1 MLKIDFVTVAEQ
13 KVIKMEGKVTE
24 EVQEIFKRGIKC
36 VLVIKEGTEEEV
48 FNFGKKYGKS
58 LGNPYFYLNDELLLM
73 TQCSWY
79 KELCRKTVQYER
91 EQRVP
96 TNQELRELNSYQ
108 IYVLG
113 RLCWCI

>member
-1 MLKIDFVTVAEQ
+1 MLKIEFITVEEQ

-36 VLVIKEGTEEEV
+36 AILIEEGTKEEI

-58 LGNPYFYLNDELLLM
+58 LGNPYFLEKGKVLFM
-73 TQCSWY
+73 TECSWY
-79 KELCRKTVQYER
+79 KELCKKAVRYER
-91 EQRVP
+91 EKRVP
-96 TNQELRELNSYQ
+96 TVQEMEGLNSYQ
-108 IYVLG
+108 IYTLG